1 MKFGAI
7 SGNAHFSIQPQPL
20 ARALEERGFESVWFA
35 EHTHIPASRK
45 SPYPFGGELP
55 EVYWSMQDPFASAMA
70 AAAVTDNL
78 KVGTGVC
85 LVIEHDPI
93 YLAKQITTIDRLS
106 GGRFL
111 FGIGG
116 GWNAEEM
123 ENHGTPF
130 KHRWKVL
137 RERIEAMKAIWTQK
151 EASYAGEFVNFEA
164 IWQDPKPL
172 TQPHP
177 PILLGALGPYGL
189 QRVVDYCDGW
199 IVVDGDKTQSLRKG
213 LATLAEKAEASGR
226 DLSSIE
232 ITVML
237 PSKPKAEIF
246 SQYRDLGIDR
256 VAMFLPDYGEDKA
269 LRTIDATAEQM
280 REFL

>member
-1 MKFGAI
+1 MKFGAVT
-7 SGNAHFSIQPQPL
+7 GNAHFSIQPQVL

-45 SPYPFGGELP
+45 SPYPFGGDLP
-55 EVYWSMQDPFASAMA
+55 EIYWSMLDPFASAMA
-70 AAAVTDNL
+70 AAAVTENL
-78 KVGTGVC
+78 RVGTGVC

-93 YLAKQITTIDRLS
+93 YLAKQIATIDRLS

-130 KHRWKVL
+130 KRRWKVL
-137 RERIEAMKAIWTQK
+137 RERIEAMKAIWTEK
-151 EASYAGEFVNFEA
+151 EASYHGEFVNFEA
-164 IWQDPKPL
+164 IWQEPKPL

-199 IVVDGDKTQSLRKG
+199 IVVDGDRRASLRKG
-213 LATLAEKAEASGR
+213 LATLSEKAQAAGR
-226 DLSSIE
+226 DPATIE
-232 ITVML
+232 KTVML
-237 PSKPKAEIF
+237 PGKPDPAVFAEY
-246 SQYRDLGIDR
+246 QDLGIDR
-256 VAMFLPDYGEDKA
+256 VAMFMPDYGEDKA
-269 LRTIDATAEQM
+269 IRALDATAEQM
-280 REFL
+280 QKFL